1 MSGESL
7 SLSVSHCPPPRYAP
21 VLELNDRADVDVYF
35 PDGTFCHSQ
44 GGTDYFCR
52 NHQCVSGVRGGRWTD
67 KVPNLNVNSN
77 ARPDGKLSIPSDA
90 EAYFSL
96 DSNVRT
102 IRY

>member
-1 MSGESL
+1 MVSGESL

-52 NHQCVSGVRGGRWTD
+52 NHQCLSSDRGARSE
-67 KVPNLNVNSN
+67 KVPDLNFNSN
-77 ARPDGKLSIPSDA
+77 ARPDGTLNIPSDA

-96 DSNVRT
+96 DSNVRNVQL
-102 IRY
+102 